1 MKRSAGDG
9 SALAPVLLRILAIL
23 AIFIASSFNADAR
36 AAGVAATAPT
46 NIVATAGSA
55 LITVTWGA
63 PLYPGD
69 GVNTYSVDYSTDG
82 SNWTNSSNSIV
93 STARTYTISGLTPG
107 TPYYIR
113 MSAIN
118 GAGSSPYG
126 YPWTKLYSTST
137 SSRDSSNA
145 IAYDA
150 GGGLGGSD
158 TASVLASASFTRV
171 KYHLQADYNSITNY
185 ADADMAKW
193 ISGTVPNPTYG
204 IFTSQGATISN
215 LRIPDLTT
223 GNSFIVDTNVADLTV
238 VSSLSTLNVSQKI
251 GRLEIWPWDYNVQQS
266 GLPYP
271 GDNSTFDYDD
281 SPSLSSSYG
290 SFQVHDVSDAK
301 TILAWNRQLYGGPS
315 EVGIGP
321 GAGAQPDW
329 TFCSNTSQCNGRTN
343 FHLDISINIPV
354 TPTAI
359 LTTTVALSGGSSA
372 IFRTATSITATAS
385 TVGKVTFFANSKKI
399 PGCINVATAAS
410 SPFTAICSW
419 KPAQHSPP
427 TLTAKFTPTT
437 GLPSTATA
445 IKPIVTARSNN
456 R

>member
-1 MKRSAGDG
+1 M
-9 SALAPVLLRILAIL
+9 ALFATCFTSKAH
-23 AIFIASSFNADAR
+23 
-36 AAGVAATAPT
+36 AAGIAPTAPT
-46 NIVATAGSA
+46 NIVATPASA
-55 LITVTWGA
+55 SIVVTWGA
-63 PLYPGD
+63 PAYPGD
-69 GVNTYSVDYSTDG
+69 GVNNYSVDYSTDG
-82 SNWTNSSNSIV
+82 STWTNSSNTIS
-93 STARTYTISGLTPG
+93 SAARTYTINSLTPG

-113 MSAIN
+113 MTAIN
-118 GAGSSPYG
+118 AAGTSPYG

-137 SSRDSSNA
+137 SSRDSTNA
-145 IAYDA
+145 IVYDA
-150 GGGLGGSD
+150 GGGLGVSD
-158 TASVLASASFTRV
+158 SASVLATASFTRV
-171 KYHLQADYNSITNY
+171 KYHLQADYNSVTNY

-193 ISGTVPNPTYG
+193 SSGTVPNPTYG

-281 SPSLSSSYG
+281 SPSLSNSYG

-321 GAGAQPDW
+321 GPGAQPDW
-329 TFCSNTSQCNGRTN
+329 TFCSNTSQCGSRTN
-343 FHLDISINIPV
+343 FHVEISINVPV
-354 TPTAI
+354 APTVV
-359 LTTTVALSGGSSA
+359 LTTTVALSGASTA
-372 IFRTATSITATAS
+372 IFRTSTTITATAS
-385 TVGKVTFFANSKKI
+385 TTGKVTFYANGKRI
-399 PGCINVATAAS
+399 PGCINVLTLAI
-410 SPFTAICSW
+410 SPFTAVCNW

-427 TLTAKFTPTT
+427 LLTAKFTPNT
-437 GLPSTATA
+437 GLTSTSTA
-445 IKPIVTARSNN
+445 IKPIVSARSNN